1 MSPTRLAKL
10 VAHAYGLS
18 RVLDDRVVQINRAV
32 PVDVRRDPEEGFVWP
47 PGRDP
52 LRWRGF
58 RRTTGPAKER
68 PLDDV
73 ALREIGNAMAS
84 IAEHAMGITRDELA
98 KEAYRVFGGTR
109 VTPTAR
115 ERLDRALWRS
125 SSVTAGFRSWP
136 RCGAACGQRC
146 GWDELNRGCG

>member
-1 MSPTRLAKL
+1 
-10 VAHAYGLS
+10 
-18 RVLDDRVVQINRAV
+18 VVQINRAV
-32 PVDVRRDPEEGFVWP
+32 PGDLRRDPEEGFVWP
-47 PGRDP
+47 ERREP

-58 RRTTGPAKER
+58 RRTTGVVKER

-98 KEAYRVFGGTR
+98 KEACRVFGGTR

-115 ERLDRALWRS
+115 ERLDRALDVVVREGRVQVVAGIVVPHGG
-125 SSVTAGFRSWP
+125 SVAG
-136 RCGAACGQRC
+136 GT
-146 GWDELNRGCG
+146 